1 MKRNYLLIIIG
12 IFLLIIS
19 TVLVCI
25 YRINFNGYFSNNSDD
40 WSNFVT
46 YFTGF
51 LTPIIS
57 IIGFYLVLI
66 TIESSDKSNRTNN
79 FARSI
84 DNIEIQ
90 ISNILSKKVY
100 IQVNNSDA
108 IQENIQSSLMITK
121 NNNLKISDTI
131 DMKHLNNQMQ
141 EIYNLR
147 QLLIIL
153 SKLLNRTINIDQKN
167 KEWTIIYKYK
177 YGSICSYI
185 LDSDTFYLANLL
197 NRLEEKNEKAFKL
210 SEKDQALLNFYK
222 VTALDI
228 HKEEF

>member
-1 MKRNYLLIIIG
+1 MKKKYLLSIIS

-19 TVLVCI
+19 AVLICI
-25 YRINFNGYFSNNSDD
+25 YRANFNGDFSNNSDD

-46 YFTGF
+46 YFSGF

-57 IIGFYLVLI
+57 IIGFYLVII

-79 FARSI
+79 FVKSI
-84 DNIEIQ
+84 DNLEIQ
-90 ISNILSKKVY
+90 ISNILLKKVY
-100 IQVNNSDA
+100 IQVNNSTA

-121 NNNLKISDTI
+121 NSNLKISDTI

-153 SKLLNRTINIDQKN
+153 SKLLNRIINIDNKN
-167 KEWTIIYKYK
+167 KEWIIIYKYK
-177 YGSICSYI
+177 YSIICTYL
-185 LDSDTFYLANLL
+185 LDSETFYLADLL
-197 NRLEEKNEKAFKL
+197 KRLEEKNEKLFKL
-210 SEKDQALLNFYK
+210 SEKDLELLNFYK